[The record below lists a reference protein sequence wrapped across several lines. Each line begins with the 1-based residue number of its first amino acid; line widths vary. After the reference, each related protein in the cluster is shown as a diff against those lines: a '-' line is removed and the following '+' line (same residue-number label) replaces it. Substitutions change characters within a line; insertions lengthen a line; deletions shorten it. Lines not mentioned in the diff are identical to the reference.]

1 MSNILGTSFK
11 RYIINCSAE
20 GGCLEIRIKFI
31 YTKLFYQFCFLEF
44 TIRGLDVMEIL
55 NTLIIVAVSVFCIKG
70 NEFEVVFKNRQLFE
84 PSHNNPTLQVR
95 VSSRKIILTLE

>member
-1 MSNILGTSFK
+1 
-11 RYIINCSAE
+11 
-20 GGCLEIRIKFI
+20 
-31 YTKLFYQFCFLEF
+31 
-44 TIRGLDVMEIL
+44 MEIL